1 MNKRN
6 KNQTRS
12 ADEVFSSLLGQAS
25 PRRKAPEGDE
35 REIRQAALAEWQKI
49 TGKRRARRRLVSLA
63 VAATLVMALA
73 SLINVSRL
81 AETDM
86 DLQQLANVERRIGEI
101 IIFEPATDTW
111 RGLAESDVVL
121 SAGQIIATSGGAR
134 IAVSWNAGGL
144 LRIDEKTRV
153 SLTANDQIQLLSG
166 RLHYDSKSLYS
177 NQQPLVNL
185 LIETPYGKVR
195 HMGTQFM
202 TDLAGGALSVSVRE
216 GEVAISGDSMETLV
230 LAGEKVIISE
240 SGIEVRQS
248 ILPYSDEWKWAQEIA
263 PAYELDGRSMAEF
276 LQWISRESGFL
287 IEYETES
294 AKSLAEETILHG
306 KIDLLPMKALEIMFQ
321 TADLVYELHGGVIL
335 VSTRQTSRAFGS

>member
-1 MNKRN
+1 MKKRN
-6 KNQTRS
+6 KNQSQS
-12 ADEVFSSLLGQAS
+12 ADEIFSSLLGQAS
-25 PRRKAPEGDE
+25 PRRKAPERDE
-35 REIRQAALAEWQKI
+35 WEIRQAALAEWEKI
-49 TGKRRARRRLVSLA
+49 TGKRRERRRLVSLA
-63 VAATLVMALA
+63 AAAILVVVLA

-86 DLQQLANVERRIGEI
+86 DLQQLASVERRIGEI

-111 RGLAESDVVL
+111 RELAESDVVL
-121 SAGQIIATSGGAR
+121 SAGQIIETSRGGKM
-134 IAVSWNAGGL
+134 AVSWNAGGL

-153 SLTANDQIQLLSG
+153 SLIANDQIHLFSG

-177 NQQPLVNL
+177 DRQPLVNL
-185 LIETPYGKVR
+185 LIETPYGTVR

-202 TDLAGGALSVSVRE
+202 ADLADGALAVSVRE
-216 GEVAISGDSMETLV
+216 GEVAISGASMETLA
-230 LAGEKVIISE
+230 LAGEQVIISE

-263 PAYELDGRSMAEF
+263 PVYELDGRSMDEF
-276 LQWISRESGFL
+276 LQWISRESGYV

-306 KIDLLPMKALEIMFQ
+306 KINLPPMKALEIMFQ
-321 TADLVYELHGGVIL
+321 TADLDYELHGGVIL
-335 VSTRQTSRAFGS
+335 VSTRHRSKAFGG